1 MVGSGG
7 SAVRRG
13 FPIVTASGSVRRL
26 TPEPTG
32 ELDPTLLTSAYTDPR
47 RTRIGGRPWVMVNMI
62 ASADGA
68 TALDGR
74 SGGLGGPGDRAVFA
88 VLRSL
93 ADVIL
98 VGASTVRAEGY
109 RPPKKPGQRVAVVS
123 RTGDLDWESELFAG
137 GAGLAVLPEDGPIVP
152 VPAIRAGRGGVDLA
166 RALPLLAGNVVLAE
180 GGPTLNGDLAGAGLI
195 DELCLTVAP
204 VLVGGQ
210 AKRIL
215 SGPPVTAPPMDLVQ
229 VLEED
234 GYVFFRYLRAD
245 HGTARR

>member
-1 MVGSGG
+1 VALGP
-7 SAVRRG
+7 VVQ
-13 FPIVTASGSVRRL
+13 PWY
-26 TPEPTG
+26 
-32 ELDPTLLTSAYTDPR
+32 LL
-47 RTRIGGRPWVMVNMI
+47 W
-62 ASADGA
+62 
-68 TALDGR
+68 
-74 SGGLGGPGDRAVFA
+74 
-88 VLRSL
+88 
-93 ADVIL
+93 
-98 VGASTVRAEGY
+98 
-109 RPPKKPGQRVAVVS
+109 
-123 RTGDLDWESELFAG
+123 
-137 GAGLAVLPEDGPIVP
+137 
-152 VPAIRAGRGGVDLA
+152 
-166 RALPLLAGNVVLAE
+166 ALPLLAGNVVLAE

>member
-1 MVGSGG
+1 
-7 SAVRRG
+7 
-13 FPIVTASGSVRRL
+13 VRRL

-32 ELDPTLLTSAYTDPR
+32 ELDPTLLASAYTDPR

-215 SGPPVTAPPMDLVQ
+215 SGPPVTAPPLDLVQ

>member
-1 MVGSGG
+1 
-7 SAVRRG
+7 
-13 FPIVTASGSVRRL
+13 VRRL